1 MARRSAD
8 GRRRGGA
15 LAMLQRTGIRRG
27 VFGNSRGWLYV
38 GAGVWT
44 LRTVRRIAERKPE
57 ILISEELRP
66 GERLMIANGRP
77 TIEGAPVPAAQGR
90 GAERRSRRKR
100 QG

>member
-1 MARRSAD
+1 MARRSAYPA
-8 GRRRGGA
+8 RRGGTMA
-15 LAMLQRTGIRRG
+15 WLQRTGVRKG

-66 GERLMIANGRP
+66 GERIVIANGRA
-77 TIEGAPVPAAQGR
+77 TLDGQPVPVVRGR
-90 GAERRSRRKR
+90 GGKLRARRST